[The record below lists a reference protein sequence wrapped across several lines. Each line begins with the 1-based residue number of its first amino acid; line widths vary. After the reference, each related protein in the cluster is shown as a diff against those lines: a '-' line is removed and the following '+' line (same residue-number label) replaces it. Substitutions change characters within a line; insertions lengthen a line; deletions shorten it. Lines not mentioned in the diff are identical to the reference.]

1 MTDEAID
8 VIDLERV
15 RSLKDDIGDA
25 DFFRELLG
33 MFVTTSAAALK
44 ELDEAV
50 QRGDAEATRLAS
62 HSLKGC
68 ASNIGANGLAEL
80 WEAIER
86 AGAAGQLE
94 DLAKQVAQGAAGLAR
109 VQVRMEEIAAS

>member
-25 DFFRELLG
+25 DFFRELLA
-33 MFVTTSAAALK
+33 MFVTTSLSALVAL
-44 ELDEAV
+44 EDAV
-50 QRGDAEATRLAS
+50 QRGDPEAIRQAS

-68 ASNIGANGLAEL
+68 ASNIGANGLADL
-80 WEAIER
+80 WESIER
-86 AGAAGQLE
+86 EGAAGNVE
-94 DLAKQVAQGAAGLAR
+94 GLAKQVAQGAAGLAR